1 MVELHKPAVIGIVE
15 IKPKRLRY
23 AVQESEISIPGFEMY
38 HNLDKRG
45 RGICLYVKEEL
56 KPTRKDVCTDF
67 EETVFVDCKLE
78 DREELV
84 IGLVYRSPNSS
95 EENNDSLNKLLI
107 SVAEGKPSHL
117 LVLGDFNFPEIDWDR
132 ERCYASE
139 VHPASHFFK
148 AVKDAYLIQ
157 HQMQAT
163 RIRDGQTP
171 TLDDLVLTNR
181 EDMVDDIVLT
191 SALGKSDHATLV
203 INIAGTYRAKNNQK
217 RHNWN
222 KADYEAMKAELQ
234 AVNWKEQLEQL
245 AVEDQW
251 AFPKNKL
258 DQCTRKNVPITTAL
272 GSQRKKWLDGGT
284 LTSVRTK
291 HKLYRRWLQSRAGED
306 YQAYAKAR
314 NRAAKACRQAK
325 RKLEAAIAEQSVY
338 TTEREGDLPEIPD
351 YQFNSELFDVVIPEE
366 AVRKHLANL
375 KTGKA
380 PGPDGI
386 TPRMLVELADVLAT
400 PITMIFRRSL
410 DTGGRS
416 CTTQLLETLDIWT
429 EMIDAGRGVDAV
441 YMDFMKAF
449 DSVPHRRLVA
459 KVKAHG
465 ISGKPRH
472 KTLRTDIEDV
482 QRRATHLIGSLKQL
496 SYPERLASLRLP
508 SLEHRRTRGD
518 MIDVYKYVH
527 GIYDTDRPMLHL
539 FQGRDTRGNTL
550 KLAKGHCRLS
560 LRAGTTKRLFGPRS
574 VCKSCIS

>member
-1 MVELHKPAVIGIVE
+1 
-15 IKPKRLRY
+15 
-23 AVQESEISIPGFEMY
+23 
-38 HNLDKRG
+38 
-45 RGICLYVKEEL
+45 
-56 KPTRKDVCTDF
+56 
-67 EETVFVDCKLE
+67 
-78 DREELV
+78 
-84 IGLVYRSPNSS
+84 
-95 EENNDSLNKLLI
+95 
-107 SVAEGKPSHL
+107 
-117 LVLGDFNFPEIDWDR
+117 
-132 ERCYASE
+132 
-139 VHPASHFFK
+139 
-148 AVKDAYLIQ
+148 
-157 HQMQAT
+157 
-163 RIRDGQTP
+163 
-171 TLDDLVLTNR
+171 
-181 EDMVDDIVLT
+181 
-191 SALGKSDHATLV
+191 
-203 INIAGTYRAKNNQK
+203 
-217 RHNWN
+217 
-222 KADYEAMKAELQ
+222 MKAELQ

-251 AFPKNKL
+251 AFLKNKL

-272 GSQRKKWLDGGT
+272 GSQRKKWLDGRT

-325 RKLEAAIAEQSVY
+325 RKLEAAIAEQAKINPKSFWSYVKSKTKARTGIADLKREDGSKTTTDKEKADLLNDFFQSVY

-351 YQFNSELFDVVIPEE
+351 YQFNSELFDVVISEE

-410 DTGGRS
+410 DTGVTAHLQENKLISRQQHGFTQGRS

-465 ISGKPRH
+465 ISGKLTTQGHRNSSAQRSKGSSETWQQQIDTLQHSMTAVSNCPRQQ
-472 KTLRTDIEDV
+472 KME
-482 QRRATHLIGSLKQL
+482 
-496 SYPERLASLRLP
+496 
-508 SLEHRRTRGD
+508 
-518 MIDVYKYVH
+518 
-527 GIYDTDRPMLHL
+527 
-539 FQGRDTRGNTL
+539 
-550 KLAKGHCRLS
+550 
-560 LRAGTTKRLFGPRS
+560 
-574 VCKSCIS
+574 